1 MTLPALEEVCP
12 MDSSSIAKNKNLSK
26 SGETGRYDPH
36 LQLLTK
42 DLVGRKISLAIGYF
56 NV

>member
-1 MTLPALEEVCP
+1 MTLPALEKVCP